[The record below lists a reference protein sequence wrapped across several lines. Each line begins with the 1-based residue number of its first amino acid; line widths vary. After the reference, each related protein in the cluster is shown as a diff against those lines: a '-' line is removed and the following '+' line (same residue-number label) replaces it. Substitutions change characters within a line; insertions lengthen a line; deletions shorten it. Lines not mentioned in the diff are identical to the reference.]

1 MSIFKI
7 LQKPMNF
14 LAHIYLS
21 GDSRELLIGNF
32 IGDYVKGKDYE
43 KYPPGVQ
50 EGILLHRKIDLF
62 TDTHIITR
70 NARNLVRE
78 QYGLYSGIVVDIF
91 YDHFLSA
98 NWDVYCDMPL
108 RTYVRDRY
116 RILDSGFSI
125 FPAGVKAWFPYFI
138 KSNWLEAYTT
148 FHGLIM
154 VFKRMSYRTSLP
166 DYSEYAVAK
175 LQEHYE
181 VMKEYFRVFFDEI
194 RDYVGKEYQ
203 IEYKGMN
210 LERDREVSS

>member
-1 MSIFKI
+1 MSIFKF
-7 LQKPMNF
+7 LPQLMNF

-43 KYPPGVQ
+43 KYPPAIQ
-50 EGILLHRKIDLF
+50 EGIFLHRKIDWF
-62 TDTHIITR
+62 TDNHPITR
-70 NARNLVRE
+70 NAKGFVRE
-78 QYGLYSGIVVDIF
+78 KYGLYAGIVVDIF

-98 NWDVYCDMPL
+98 NWYLYCDMPL
-108 RTYVRDRY
+108 KTYVRNRY

-148 FHGLIM
+148 FQGLIM

-166 DYSEYAVAK
+166 DHSEYAVAQ
-175 LQEHYE
+175 LQEHYD
-181 VMKEYFRVFFDEI
+181 VMKEYFREFFEDI
-194 RDYVGKEYQ
+194 RDFVGTEYR
-203 IEYKGMN
+203 IRYKGMG
-210 LERDREVSS
+210 

>member
-1 MSIFKI
+1 
-7 LQKPMNF
+7 MNF

-43 KYPPGVQ
+43 KYPPAIQ
-50 EGILLHRKIDLF
+50 EGILLHRKIDSF
-62 TDTHIITR
+62 TDNHPITR
-70 NARNLVRE
+70 NAKGFVRE
-78 QYGLYSGIVVDIF
+78 RYGLYAGIVVDIF

-98 NWDVYCDMPL
+98 NWDAYSEMPL
-108 RTYVRDRY
+108 KTYVRNRY

-125 FPAGVKAWFPYFI
+125 FPSGVKSWFPYFI

-166 DYSEYAVAK
+166 DHSEYAVAR
-175 LQEHYE
+175 LQDNYD
-181 VMKEYFRVFFDEI
+181 VMEKYFREFFEEMRSFVSKEYDI
-194 RDYVGKEYQ
+194 Q
-203 IEYKGMN
+203 YKGM
-210 LERDREVSS
+210 D

>member
-1 MSIFKI
+1 MSIFKLLP
-7 LQKPMNF
+7 LQMNF

-43 KYPPGVQ
+43 KYPPAIQ
-50 EGILLHRKIDLF
+50 EGILLHRQIDHF
-62 TDTHIITR
+62 TDSHPVTR
-70 NARNLVRE
+70 KAKQLVRE
-78 QYGLYSGIVVDIF
+78 RYGLYSGIVVDIY

-98 NWDVYCDMPL
+98 NWEQYCDMPL

-125 FPAGVKAWFPYFI
+125 FPVGVKTWFPYFI

-166 DYSEYAVAK
+166 DHSEYAVAQ
-175 LQEHYE
+175 LQDNYY
-181 VMKEYFRVFFDEI
+181 VMEEYFIEFFEEM
-194 RDYVGKEYQ
+194 RTFVGREYNIQ
-203 IEYKGMN
+203 YKGM
-210 LERDREVSS
+210 D